1 MTDLAWTVGRVLLS
15 VIFIVA
21 GYNKLVAITGTAAY
35 FNRLGL
41 PVPMVTAWAAAIFE
55 VVGGLMILVGF
66 KTRWVALAL
75 CVFTGVALYLGHKF
89 WAVEAAQYTNQ
100 LNHAL
105 KNLGLMGGFLLLY
118 ANGPGPHS
126 LDAKSAGFRAR

>member
-1 MTDLAWTVGRVLLS
+1 MTDLAHTVGRVLLS

-21 GYNKLVAITGTAAY
+21 GYNKLVTIAGTGAY
-35 FNRLGL
+35 FARLG
-41 PVPMVTAWAAAIFE
+41 VPAPQLMAWVVPIFE
-55 VVGGLMILVGF
+55 VVAGLMILVGY

-75 CVFTGVALYLGHKF
+75 CVFTAIALFLGHKF
-89 WAVEAAQYTNQ
+89 WAVEAAQYSNQ

-105 KNLGLMGGFLLLY
+105 KNLAVMGGFLLLY

-126 LDAKSAGFRAR
+126 VDARAGSR